1 MNPAHLDILM
11 CPKTKGSL
19 RIATGEEIE
28 AVNLR
33 ITRGE
38 LSIESLEAG
47 LFCDQGDL
55 LYPVRDGI
63 PVLLASEAIS
73 MTSTSDPITPSESS
87 T

>member
-47 LFCDQGDL
+47 LFFFFVTRAIYCIQS
-55 LYPVRDGI
+55 VT
-63 PVLLASEAIS
+63 AS
-73 MTSTSDPITPSESS
+73 PSC
-87 T
+87 